1 MPDIPGNSSTTS
13 SVFVGGSVSDTLEVA
28 GDRDWIR
35 VELSFGQKVTI
46 FLDGITLTDAYLRIR
61 DSLGN
66 LLGENDDSGGNL
78 DSRLVFTA
86 PSTGV
91 FYIEVG
97 AYNDTGAGTYQ
108 LFVDPY
114 TPPPVA
120 QGAWRMAFHA
130 TFPASTRRSG

>member
-46 FLDGITLTDAYLRIR
+46 FLDGLTLTDAYLRIR

-66 LLGENDDSGGNL
+66 LLGDPNTPVCIGAE
-78 DSRLVFTA
+78 VE
-86 PSTGV
+86 GV
-91 FYIEVG
+91 FEHHEQ
-97 AYNDTGAGTYQ
+97 AN
-108 LFVDPY
+108 
-114 TPPPVA
+114 PPFTLL
-120 QGAWRMAFHA
+120 QWRYVL
-130 TFPASTRRSG
+130 